1 MSSMQVIRREKE
13 GGPGVQGLPRLP
25 LQVYRVL
32 LVSVVAV
39 TLVVVVFFSC
49 KVCTSYCPQIDG

>member
-1 MSSMQVIRREKE
+1 MQVIRREKE
-13 GGPGVQGLPRLP
+13 GGQGGQSFPRLH

-39 TLVVVVFFSC
+39 TLVVIVFFSC
-49 KVCTSYCPQIDG
+49 KVCTAYCPQIDG

>member
-1 MSSMQVIRREKE
+1 MSSMQVIRREME
-13 GGPGVQGLPRLP
+13 GGSGVQGFPRLP

-39 TLVVVVFFSC
+39 TLVVVVFFCC
-49 KVCTSYCPQIDG
+49 KVCTAYCPQIDG

>member
-1 MSSMQVIRREKE
+1 MRSMQVIRREKE
-13 GGPGVQGLPRLP
+13 GGQGGQSFPRLH

-39 TLVVVVFFSC
+39 TLVVIVFFSC
-49 KVCTSYCPQIDG
+49 KVCTAYCPQIDG